1 MRSKAPHS
9 PFAPVLALL
18 ALMGLSAC
26 VNTGGGDVRDAAPG
40 ERSIEASLNAAKSYP
55 LSAGDVVRI
64 SVFGED
70 RVSGQFTVDA
80 GGNIA
85 VPLIGSVRAE
95 GFTVDTLAE
104 TVGAK
109 LAAGGFVSS
118 PRVTA
123 EIVSFRPFYILGEVN
138 TPGEYAFK
146 PGMSLL
152 TAVALAGGY
161 SYRADH
167 GTVLIRRAGETE
179 AVRYDLDDGDIGIF
193 PGDVIQVPQRFF

>member
-1 MRSKAPHS
+1 MRRLLAP
-9 PFAPVLALL
+9 FIALFALL
-18 ALMGLSAC
+18 TVSAC
-26 VNTGGGDVRDAAPG
+26 INSPTGDVRDADPG
-40 ERSIEASLNAAKSYP
+40 DRSIEASLNAARTYQ
-55 LSAGDVVRI
+55 LSSGDVVRI

-85 VPLIGSVRAE
+85 VPLIGSVKAE
-95 GFTVDTLAE
+95 SFTVETLAE
-104 TVGAK
+104 LVGAK
-109 LAAGGFVSS
+109 LSAGGFVST

-138 TPGEYAFK
+138 EPGEFAFK

-167 GTVLIRRAGETE
+167 GSVLIRRAGETE
-179 AVRYDLDDGDIGIF
+179 ALRYDLSNGDIGIL